1 MKKYYLILIS
11 IYISTGLLLAILLAS
26 FFASETI
33 GGTIIFFLSLVYL
46 FFFSLSFFWPV
57 WYSNKRQ
64 QEWRDGIADEKP
76 DGKRNKFIRIFSL
89 SVAIRL
95 FLFFLTAVLSFFF
108 AADNLLT
115 LFSIF
120 LIFFFY
126 SLFFELIPMVFM
138 NN

>member
-33 GGTIIFFLSLVYL
+33 DGTIIFFLSLVYL